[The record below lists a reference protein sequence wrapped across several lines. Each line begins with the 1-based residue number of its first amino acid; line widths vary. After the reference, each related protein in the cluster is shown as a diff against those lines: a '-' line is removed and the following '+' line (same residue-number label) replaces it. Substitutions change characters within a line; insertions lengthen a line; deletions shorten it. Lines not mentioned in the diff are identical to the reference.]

1 MKIVTINGAIIVL
14 FNAILFFTFFGVTT
28 PLFNSS
34 DNVFCLYLLGG
45 GFGQAPTEL
54 IYYNHLLHPVITIAI
69 KKLFVLDPYVNWY
82 SVILIFFQ
90 FIASSA
96 IAVRL
101 ISGKSLRIAILVY
114 SLFFIVFQ
122 SYFLLS
128 LSFTNTSIILTIAAI
143 LILGPENPE
152 KMITLRE
159 SLYVIAL
166 FIFASLFRI
175 HIIILLVGMC
185 LPFFILFQ
193 KIKNIIRT
201 FFIIV
206 IASFFICLGNY
217 IHQKIYTNSIPNWV
231 QDEQYRQHLYSLF
244 NDGYVSHNVVTNW
257 QTEQGLLKY
266 ALIIDTNFLGTNK
279 LIQIQKDLHKKRNL
293 ESKNLDNS
301 NSFKWFIINNRIF
314 FGCFFSLLLFCKI
327 DKQYISVVLISFLCL
342 VTGCL
347 ILFYFVKLPDY
358 VFLSGLGLLCLLIS
372 FKPLVCTRYSLLYC
386 AKLGVVF
393 FFIFWGVIRIWK
405 ENKKNIVNNRSFKLA
420 VAEVEKYPRDL
431 FFVTDYSFPL
441 DYVSVFD
448 VPQKY
453 PLNNVILGWHYS
465 YSFSL
470 EILKKF
476 NISSVQKLP
485 YASNVLLWGKPV
497 QELLDYYSKS
507 ANMNLEYS
515 NPLPEFK
522 YGEVRRFH
530 LKEK

>member
-1 MKIVTINGAIIVL
+1 MNGAIIVL
-14 FNAILFFTFFGVTT
+14 FNAILFFAFFGITT

-34 DNVFCLYLLGG
+34 DNAFCLYLLGG

-69 KKLFVLDPYVNWY
+69 KKLFVLNPYVNWY

-101 ISGKSLRIAILVY
+101 ISGKSLRIAILVH

-128 LSFTNTSIILTIAAI
+128 ISFTTTSIILAIAAI
-143 LILGPENPE
+143 FILVPENPE
-152 KMITLRE
+152 KIITLRE
-159 SLYVIAL
+159 SLCVIAL
-166 FIFASLFRI
+166 FIFASFFRI
-175 HIIILLVGMC
+175 HTIIPLVGMS

-206 IASFFICLGNY
+206 VASFFICLGNY
-217 IHQKIYTNSIPNWV
+217 IHQKIYTDSIPNWV

-244 NDGYVSHNVVTNW
+244 NDGYISHNVVTNW

-266 ALIIDTNFLGTNK
+266 ALIIDTNFLGTSK

-293 ESKNLDNS
+293 ESKNLDNW
-301 NSFKWFIINNRIF
+301 NSFKWFIVNNRIF
-314 FGCFFSLLLFCKI
+314 LGCFFFLLFISKI
-327 DKQYISVVLISFLCL
+327 DKQYITVILISFLCL
-342 VTGCL
+342 IIACF
-347 ILFYFVKLPDY
+347 ILFYFAKLPDY
-358 VFLSGLGLLCLLIS
+358 FFLSGLGLLCLLIS
-372 FKPLVCTRYSLLYC
+372 LPPLMFPKHSLICY

-393 FFIFWGVIRIWK
+393 SFIFWGIIRIWK
-405 ENKKNIVNNRSFKLA
+405 ENKKNIDNNRSFKLA
-420 VAEVEKYPRDL
+420 VAEVEKYPGDL

-441 DYVSVFD
+441 DYISVFD
-448 VPQKY
+448 VPKKY
-453 PLNNVILGWHYS
+453 PLDNVVLGWHYS

-470 EILKKF
+470 EMLKNF
-476 NISSVQKLP
+476 NISSVQELP
-485 YASNVLLWGKPV
+485 YAPNVLLWGKPV

-507 ANMNLEYS
+507 TNINLEYS
-515 NPLPEFK
+515 KPLPEFK

>member
-1 MKIVTINGAIIVL
+1 MNRTIIVL
-14 FNAILFFTFFGVTT
+14 FNAILFFAFFLVTT

-54 IYYNHLLHPVITIAI
+54 IYYNHLLHPVITVVIR
-69 KKLFVLDPYVNWY
+69 KLFLLDPYVNWY

-90 FIASSA
+90 FIASSV

-101 ISGKSLRIAILVY
+101 ISRQPLKIAMLVY

-128 LSFTNTSIILTIAAI
+128 ISFTNTSIILTIAAI
-143 LILGPENPE
+143 FLLVPMSQK
-152 KMITLRE
+152 KMISFKE
-159 SLYVIAL
+159 SLCVIAL
-166 FIFASLFRI
+166 LIFASLFRI
-175 HIIILLVGMC
+175 HTIIPLIGMS

-193 KIKNIIRT
+193 KIKTIIRT
-201 FFIIV
+201 FFIIG
-206 IASFFICLGNY
+206 IAAFFICLGNY

-231 QDEQYRQHLYSLF
+231 QDEQYRQQLYSLF
-244 NDGYVSHNVVTNW
+244 NDGYASHNVVANW

-266 ALIIDTNFLGTNK
+266 ALIIDTNFIGTNK
-279 LIQIQKDLHKKRNL
+279 LIQIRSDLHAKRNNG
-293 ESKNLDNS
+293 SDNLDS
-301 NSFKWFIINNRIF
+301 SDSFKWFIINNRIF
-314 FGCFFSLLLFCKI
+314 LGCFFFLLLFCKI
-327 DKQYISVVLISFLCL
+327 DKQYITVVLISFLCL
-342 VTGCL
+342 ITGCF

-372 FKPLVCTRYSLLYC
+372 LTSLMFPRHSLMYY
-386 AKLGVVF
+386 AKFGVAF
-393 FFIFWGVIRIWK
+393 FFIFWGVIRIYK
-405 ENKKNIVNNRSFKLA
+405 ENKKNLDNNCSFKLA
-420 VAEVEKYPRDL
+420 ATEVKKYPKYL
-431 FFVTDYSFPL
+431 FLVTDYSFPL

-448 VPQKY
+448 IPKEY
-453 PLNNVILGWHYS
+453 PLDNVVLGWHYS

-470 EILKKF
+470 EMLKKF
-476 NISSVQKLP
+476 NINSVQKLP

-507 ANMNLEYS
+507 TNINLEYS